1 MPCCPGALMPY
12 YPDASLPSCL
22 IFINFNPP
30 VAFLKNIPNNELPDK
45 ELVSL
50 FRTSGNME
58 VLAVLFQRYMELL
71 YGVCLKY
78 LKQPE
83 TAKDAVMQIFEE
95 LVQKLPKH
103 EVDNFKSWLYTLAKN
118 YCLMQLRTPKNLKT
132 TEFNPD
138 SMQLEEEMHLNGV
151 LLKEENL
158 QKLER
163 CLQTLS
169 KEQKQAVELFY
180 LQNKCYKEIAAVT
193 GIEWNKVRSF
203 IQNGRRNLKIC
214 MEGVKNEEFEMKNV
228 K

>member
-1 MPCCPGALMPY
+1 M
-12 YPDASLPSCL
+12 
-22 IFINFNPP
+22 
-30 VAFLKNIPNNELPDK
+30 AFLKNIPTSELPDR

-58 VLAVLFQRYMELL
+58 VLAVLFQRYMDLL

-83 TAKDAVMQIFEE
+83 AAKDAVMQIFEE
-95 LVQKLPKH
+95 LVVKLPKH

-151 LLKEENL
+151 EVKEENL

-169 KEQKQAVELFY
+169 TEQKKAVELFY
-180 LQNKCYKEIAAVT
+180 LQNKCYKEIAEAT

-214 MEGVKNEEFEMKNV
+214 MEKEPETEQVGVKNIRY
-228 K
+228 

>member
-1 MPCCPGALMPY
+1 
-12 YPDASLPSCL
+12 
-22 IFINFNPP
+22 
-30 VAFLKNIPNNELPDK
+30 VAFIKNIPTNELPDK
-45 ELVSL
+45 ELVAL
-50 FRTSGNME
+50 FRNSRNME
-58 VLAVLFQRYMELL
+58 VLAVLFQRYMDLL

-95 LVQKLPKH
+95 LVAKLPKH

-138 SMQLEEEMHLNGV
+138 SMQLEEEMHLNGIQ
-151 LLKEENL
+151 LKEENL

-163 CLQTLS
+163 CLETLS
-169 KEQKQAVELFY
+169 TEQKKSVELFY
-180 LQNKCYKEIAAVT
+180 LQNRCYKEIAEET

-214 MEGVKNEEFEMKNV
+214 MEKGVELEMKNE

>member
-1 MPCCPGALMPY
+1 M
-12 YPDASLPSCL
+12 
-22 IFINFNPP
+22 
-30 VAFLKNIPNNELPDK
+30 AFLKNIPDNELPDK

-83 TAKDAVMQIFEE
+83 AAKDAVMQIFEE

-169 KEQKQAVELFY
+169 QEQKQTVELFY
-180 LQNKCYKEIAAVT
+180 LQNKCYKEIAAIT

-214 MEGVKNEEFEMKNV
+214 MEGIRNEKFEMKNE

>member
-1 MPCCPGALMPY
+1 
-12 YPDASLPSCL
+12 
-22 IFINFNPP
+22 
-30 VAFLKNIPNNELPDK
+30 VAFLKNIPTSELPDR

-50 FRTSGNME
+50 FRTSGNMD
-58 VLAVLFQRYMELL
+58 VLAVLFQRYMDLL

-83 TAKDAVMQIFEE
+83 SAKDAVMQIFEE
-95 LVQKLPKH
+95 LVAKLPKH

-132 TEFNPD
+132 TEFNAD
-138 SMQLEEEMHLNGV
+138 SMQFGEEMHLNGV
-151 LLKEENL
+151 QVKEENL

-169 KEQKQAVELFY
+169 TEQKVAVELFY
-180 LQNKCYKEIAAVT
+180 LQNKCYKEIAEAT

-214 MEGVKNEEFEMKNV
+214 MEKEPETEQVSVKNSRY
-228 K
+228 

>member
-1 MPCCPGALMPY
+1 
-12 YPDASLPSCL
+12 
-22 IFINFNPP
+22 
-30 VAFLKNIPNNELPDK
+30 VAFLKNIPTSELPDR

-50 FRTSGNME
+50 FRTSGNMD
-58 VLAVLFQRYMELL
+58 VLAVLFQRYMDLL

-78 LKQPE
+78 MKQPE

-95 LVQKLPKH
+95 LVAKLPKH

-138 SMQLEEEMHLNGV
+138 SMQLEEEVHLNGIQV
-151 LLKEENL
+151 KEENL

-169 KEQKQAVELFY
+169 SEQKKTVELFY
-180 LQNKCYKEIAAVT
+180 LQNKCYKEIAEAT

-214 MEGVKNEEFEMKNV
+214 MEKPETEEIGIRNTRY
-228 K
+228 

>member
-1 MPCCPGALMPY
+1 
-12 YPDASLPSCL
+12 
-22 IFINFNPP
+22 
-30 VAFLKNIPNNELPDK
+30 VAFLKNIPDNELPDK

-83 TAKDAVMQIFEE
+83 AAKDAVMQIFEE

-169 KEQKQAVELFY
+169 QEQKQTVELFY
-180 LQNKCYKEIAAVT
+180 LQNKCYKEIAAIT

-214 MEGVKNEEFEMKNV
+214 MEGARNEKYEMRNEK
-228 K
+228 

>member
-1 MPCCPGALMPY
+1 MA
-12 YPDASLPSCL
+12 
-22 IFINFNPP
+22 FI
-30 VAFLKNIPNNELPDK
+30 KNISDNELPDK

-50 FRTSGNME
+50 FRTSRNME
-58 VLAVLFQRYMELL
+58 ALSVLFQRYMELL

-138 SMQLEEEMHLNGV
+138 SMQLEEEMHLNGI
-151 LLKEENL
+151 LSKEENL

-169 KEQKQAVELFY
+169 QEQKQTVELFY
-180 LQNKCYKEIAAVT
+180 LQDKCYKEIAAIT

-214 MEGVKNEEFEMKNV
+214 MEGTKNEKFEMRNEK
-228 K
+228 